1 MSHENVALNE
11 KNQIE
16 YETQNTVSFAFEK
29 KLSFQIL
36 QNINA
41 EEPSVD
47 SAMESE
53 SSEYEDEK
61 IEIVEKSIPT
71 TETDEVIQLAE
82 PL

>member
-1 MSHENVALNE
+1 
-11 KNQIE
+11 
-16 YETQNTVSFAFEK
+16 
-29 KLSFQIL
+29 
-36 QNINA
+36 
-41 EEPSVD
+41 
-47 SAMESE
+47 MESE